1 MPSGSDFL
9 PTGDPAFPLTR
20 WSLLRHAAT
29 LNPIQKRKALDDFAR
44 AYWRPLYCFLR
55 ASGDPEE
62 QAKDLVQ
69 GFFLSIL
76 DRDTLASYD
85 PSRGRFRTF
94 LLACLRNFRANEAA
108 RARADKRGGGAAAV
122 SIEELIHCEVAP
134 ASWDGETPDAV
145 FEGEWA
151 RGVLQR
157 AVQAASEVL
166 AGPGA
171 SGKRAAIEAY
181 LEGGGGAK
189 PGYRDLSASSGLTEN
204 QVRHL
209 LHDFRK
215 QVRSELQAELREE
228 LAEEQDVQSELA
240 SLLQGLARRRK

>member
-1 MPSGSDFL
+1 MPKASDFL
-9 PTGDPAFPLTR
+9 PAGDGAFPLTR
-20 WSLLRHAAT
+20 WSLVRHAAT
-29 LNPIQKRKALDDFAR
+29 LNPVQKRKALDEFAR

-55 ASGDPEE
+55 AGGDPEE
-62 QAKDLVQ
+62 PAKDLVQ

-76 DRDTLASYD
+76 DRGTLASYD

-94 LLACLRNFRANEAA
+94 LLACLRNFRTNEAV
-108 RARADKRGGGAAAV
+108 RVRADKRGGGAAVV
-122 SIEELIHCEVAP
+122 SIEQLIRNEVVP
-134 ASWDGETPDAV
+134 ASWEGDTPEAV

-157 AVQAASEVL
+157 AVQAACESL

-171 SGKRAAIEAY
+171 SGRRAAIEAY
-181 LEGGGGAK
+181 LEGGGGTK
-189 PGYRDLSASSGLTEN
+189 PGYRELSAASGMTEN

-215 QVRSELQAELREE
+215 HVRTALQAELREE
-228 LAEEQDVQSELA
+228 LASEEDVQSELA
-240 SLLQGLARRRK
+240 SLLKGLAQRRK